1 MALGV
6 APAPALAPAPAQMHI
21 WAYEAVAWKG
31 SSQRLSGE

>member
-6 APAPALAPAPAQMHI
+6 APALARGPAQMHI